1 MMRPNWSDWCTN
13 LASYEAGNRNM
24 QAYSNILEAR
34 HSEVEKLRSVIEEKD
49 SGILAANANRNILSF
64 SHDWDLC
71 VVGIN

>member
-1 MMRPNWSDWCTN
+1 
-13 LASYEAGNRNM
+13 M
-24 QAYSNILEAR
+24 QAYSDILEER

-49 SGILAANANRNILSF
+49 SGVLAANANMNILSF

>member
-34 HSEVEKLRSVIEEKD
+34 HSEVEKIRSVIEEKD
-49 SGILAANANRNILSF
+49 SGVLAMPIGTYFHSPTTGTCVLS
-64 SHDWDLC
+64 D
-71 VVGIN
+71 